1 MITRAAVIA
10 GTIAALAAV
19 AGAIDKPTPDFQNVM
34 KSNAKI
40 VDLAGGGFGRETNIE
55 VADVTGE
62 PSLRAHLREKD
73 FDGIVKDAATLKA
86 NFEKVEAFWVARKA
100 DDAVMLSKIALEQ
113 VANIDKAARAQDAS
127 GVTKAQ
133 AALANT
139 CRDCHLAHR
148 VVMLT
153 ERTFSIK

>member
-1 MITRAAVIA
+1 MITHAAVIA
-10 GTIAALAAV
+10 GAIAALVAV

-62 PSLRAHLREKD
+62 PSLRTHLREKD

-100 DDAVMLSKIALEQ
+100 DDAVMLSKKAISQASDIEQ
-113 VANIDKAARAQDAS
+113 AAKARDAA

-133 AALANT
+133 AGLANT

-148 VVMLT
+148 IVMLT
-153 ERTFSIK
+153 EQTFAIK